1 MNKIL
6 IIDDEEKLRSLL
18 VRIIKLE
25 DAAFDV
31 WEAGTIKKAMQLLEQ
46 HDFDVIVSDVKLPD
60 GNGIDIIPEIQK
72 RQQIAE
78 TILMTAYGNIADGV
92 QAMKNGAFDYIT
104 KGDDNNKLLPL
115 IYKAIDKAQLKRRVK
130 QLELQVGKQYSFDQ
144 IVGTSP
150 VLLEAI
156 DLGRKVAST
165 DTTVMLLGETGTGK
179 EVFAQ
184 AIHAES
190 LRRERAFVALNCAA
204 FGREILESELFGH
217 RAGSFTGAMKDKKG
231 LLEEAHRGTV
241 FLDEIG
247 EMALDLQ
254 AKLLRVLE
262 TGEFLKIGDTQ
273 PTKVDVRIIS
283 ATNRNLET
291 EVSIGHFRADLYYRL
306 SVFEI
311 SLPPLRDRR
320 TDIPLLA
327 KFFAQQDASRLGK
340 KEINFS
346 PAYLQILQ
354 DNPWKGN
361 IRELRN
367 TIERSMII
375 TNGSLLDV
383 DSLPFDMRRRSAEI
397 IDTGGADYAMTTME
411 REHIQ
416 QVLKH
421 TGGNKAEAARLLG
434 IGVATLYRKI
444 DEYKL

>member
-217 RAGSFTGAMKDKKG
+217 RAGSFTGAMKDKK
-231 LLEEAHRGTV
+231 
-241 FLDEIG
+241 DC
-247 EMALDLQ
+247 
-254 AKLLRVLE
+254 
-262 TGEFLKIGDTQ
+262 
-273 PTKVDVRIIS
+273 
-283 ATNRNLET
+283 
-291 EVSIGHFRADLYYRL
+291 
-306 SVFEI
+306 
-311 SLPPLRDRR
+311 
-320 TDIPLLA
+320 
-327 KFFAQQDASRLGK
+327 
-340 KEINFS
+340 
-346 PAYLQILQ
+346 
-354 DNPWKGN
+354 
-361 IRELRN
+361 
-367 TIERSMII
+367 
-375 TNGSLLDV
+375 
-383 DSLPFDMRRRSAEI
+383 
-397 IDTGGADYAMTTME
+397 
-411 REHIQ
+411 
-416 QVLKH
+416 
-421 TGGNKAEAARLLG
+421 
-434 IGVATLYRKI
+434 
-444 DEYKL
+444 

>member
-217 RAGSFTGAMKDKKG
+217 RAGSFTGAMKDKK
-231 LLEEAHRGTV
+231 
-241 FLDEIG
+241 
-247 EMALDLQ
+247 
-254 AKLLRVLE
+254 
-262 TGEFLKIGDTQ
+262 
-273 PTKVDVRIIS
+273 RI
-283 ATNRNLET
+283 A
-291 EVSIGHFRADLYYRL
+291 
-306 SVFEI
+306 
-311 SLPPLRDRR
+311 
-320 TDIPLLA
+320 
-327 KFFAQQDASRLGK
+327 
-340 KEINFS
+340 
-346 PAYLQILQ
+346 
-354 DNPWKGN
+354 
-361 IRELRN
+361 
-367 TIERSMII
+367 
-375 TNGSLLDV
+375 
-383 DSLPFDMRRRSAEI
+383 RRS
-397 IDTGGADYAMTTME
+397 TSG
-411 REHIQ
+411 
-416 QVLKH
+416 
-421 TGGNKAEAARLLG
+421 
-434 IGVATLYRKI
+434 YRFSG
-444 DEYKL
+444 